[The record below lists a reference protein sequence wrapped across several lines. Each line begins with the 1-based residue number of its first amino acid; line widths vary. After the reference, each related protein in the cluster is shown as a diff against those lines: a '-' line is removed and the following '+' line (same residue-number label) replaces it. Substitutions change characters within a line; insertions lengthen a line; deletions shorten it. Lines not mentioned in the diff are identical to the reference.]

1 VESQAGAASGS
12 LFGNVRHGGKIVATV
27 TLNVNEW
34 AQEQFGECDLGD
46 VRRTRRLVQYAAA
59 AAADPS
65 GSTPKQ
71 TESWGECKGAYRLIH
86 SGEVTFAAITA
97 PHYRATKA
105 RTTGTW
111 LLISDTTETHF
122 PGNSRRGLGPTGDG
136 GGRGFLL
143 HSSLMVSAEG
153 PEIAGLAAQVV
164 RYRRKVKKE
173 GSGAKR
179 LRRKDRES
187 VIWGQVVDQ
196 IGRPPEGVQFIH
208 VCDRGGDQFELYC
221 RMLLQGTS
229 WVNRASQL
237 HRTILTPGGESLK
250 LSAYLEQL
258 PVAGSYTMRLT
269 TNKDQI
275 AREATLEVRFGPLNL
290 PQPKHASDWVKQS
303 GIEAIAMWVVE
314 AREVHP
320 PKGAEPAHW
329 VLLTAETVDRF
340 ESAWKVLAYY
350 EKRPLVEEFHK
361 ALKTGCRLEARQY
374 ETASRLEGIT
384 AVLGVLAVRLLQ
396 LKTLAREARQRPA
409 SEVVPRK
416 WIAMLEGLKKR
427 KPTVP
432 WTVRDFYREMAKLG
446 GFLGRKSD
454 GEPGWITVWRGF
466 EKLHLCL
473 RGAEA
478 LGKKCG

>member
-1 VESQAGAASGS
+1 
-12 LFGNVRHGGKIVATV
+12 VATV

-34 AQEQFGECDLGD
+34 AEEQFGACDLGD
-46 VRRTRRLVQYAAA
+46 VRRTKRLVQYAAA

-71 TESWGECKGAYRLIH
+71 TESWGECKAAYRLIR
-86 SGEVTFAAITA
+86 GDEVTFAAITA
-97 PHYRATKA
+97 PHYQATKT

-122 PGNSRRGLGPTGDG
+122 PGTTRRGLGPTGDG
-136 GGRGFLL
+136 RGRGFLL
-143 HSSLMVSAEG
+143 HSSLMVSG
-153 PEIAGLAAQVV
+153 DGREIAGLAAQVI
-164 RYRRKVKKE
+164 RYRRNVKKE

-187 VIWGQVVDQ
+187 IIWGQVVDQ
-196 IGRPPEGVQFIH
+196 IGRPPEGVRFIH

-229 WVNRASQL
+229 WVNRAAQL
-237 HRTILTPGGESLK
+237 HRKILVPQGDSLK
-250 LSAYLEQL
+250 LSAYLDQL
-258 PVAGSYTMRLT
+258 PVAGSYTMQLA
-269 TNKDQI
+269 TNKNQI
-275 AREATLEVRFGPLNL
+275 AREATLEVRFGQIIL
-290 PQPKHASDWVKQS
+290 PRPKHASEWVKKS
-303 GIEAIAMWVVE
+303 DIKEIAMWVVE
-314 AREVHP
+314 AREIHP
-320 PKGAEPAHW
+320 PQDVEPARW
-329 VLLTAETVDRF
+329 VLLTAEPVDGF
-340 ESAWKVLAYY
+340 ESAWKVLEYY

-374 ETASRLEGIT
+374 ETAERLEAIT

-396 LKTLAREARQRPA
+396 LKTLAREERQRPA

-427 KPTVP
+427 KPAVS

-454 GEPGWITVWRGF
+454 GEPGWITIWRGF